1 MFTLDAE
8 LGMGL
13 KEAICFLSQIHLF
26 PPSLPFLIFSLQ
38 KYKRQKGKKFK
49 KKKKRLKSR
58 MTNPVTGQ
66 TLSVSQTFEYFY
78 MCDSA
83 IPLQGVS
90 SSKLFIEVS

>member
-1 MFTLDAE
+1 
-8 LGMGL
+8 
-13 KEAICFLSQIHLF
+13 
-26 PPSLPFLIFSLQ
+26 
-38 KYKRQKGKKFK
+38 
-49 KKKKRLKSR
+49 

>member
-1 MFTLDAE
+1 MFSLDAE

-13 KEAICFLSQIHLF
+13 KGAICFLSQIHLF
-26 PPSLPFLIFSLQ
+26 PPSLTFLIFSLQ
-38 KYKRQKGKKFK
+38 KYKRQKGKKL

-66 TLSVSQTFEYFY
+66 TLSVNQTLEYFY